1 MSDKYYWMWREE
13 KKKRQEAEGET
24 TIVKAV
30 GQHSP
35 EMKLLQGEVEALKNQ
50 LHTDRETMMKKI
62 SKYENAIAFSRKR
75 IKELE
80 NSLSIALENISDN
93 QLKTK

>member
-1 MSDKYYWMWREE
+1 MWREE
-13 KKKRQEAEGET
+13 KKKHESE
-24 TIVKAV
+24 I
-30 GQHSP
+30 
-35 EMKLLQGEVEALKNQ
+35 EALKTQ
-50 LHTDRETMMKKI
+50 LHTDRETMLKKN

-75 IKELE
+75 VKELE

>member
-13 KKKRQEAEGET
+13 KKKHESE
-24 TIVKAV
+24 I
-30 GQHSP
+30 
-35 EMKLLQGEVEALKNQ
+35 EALKTQ
-50 LHTDRETMMKKI
+50 LHTDRETMLKKN

-75 IKELE
+75 VKELE

>member
-13 KKKRQEAEGET
+13 KKKHESE
-24 TIVKAV
+24 I
-30 GQHSP
+30 
-35 EMKLLQGEVEALKNQ
+35 EALKTQ
-50 LHTDRETMMKKI
+50 LHTDRETMLKKN